1 MQKDKYYNNIKTLL
15 IDNEIYQK
23 VKDYSK
29 ERNKVITYYETGK
42 LLYEAG
48 KHYGGNIIEKYSEK
62 LMKEVGKKYNKRTLF
77 RMRQFY
83 MLYSNEKMSTMS
95 TLLSWSHYSELL
107 SIKDINKINYYISIT
122 ISQSLAVRELRKKIK
137 NKEYERLPIETKE
150 KLFNKSETIV
160 SDFIKNPIL
169 INNTL
174 NYKNISEKAL
184 QLLILENITDF
195 MKELGVGFSFIDNE
209 YKIKIGDRYNY
220 IDLLL
225 FNYVYNCFVVIELK
239 TTELKA
245 GHIGQITEYMNF
257 IDKNLKSIYQSKTIG
272 IIICKKNNKFV
283 LEYCSD
289 TRIFTKEYK
298 LI

>member
-48 KHYGGNIIEKYSEK
+48 KHYGENIIEKYSEK

-122 ISQSLAVRELRKKIK
+122 ISQSLGVRELRKKIK

-272 IIICKKNNKFV
+272 IIICKNNNKFV